1 MTQEQ
6 EEGVAATGAKH
17 LTAQAENN
25 EARKAASSP
34 PLTVKTAAIYGRVST
49 EHRDYAHQVE
59 ELREY
64 CARFK
69 WDVTEYLEKE
79 SAKPGSNRPVLAKLM
94 ADARLRKIDVVI
106 VWKVDRFGRSLRE
119 FIDHVKT
126 LDGLGVR
133 FIATTQMIDTDQRNP
148 FAKMTMHL
156 LDSFADFELD
166 LIRERTSLGQQAYRR
181 DYALGK

>member
-6 EEGVAATGAKH
+6 EEGIAATGAKH

-49 EHRDYAHQVE
+49 